1 MRASLKYNQLNFSQI
16 LISNQLVVDAVF
28 AFYLR
33 NLLIIIIFAL
43 CSVGT
48 NKILKSFFF
57 QDNNSISAVI
67 KK

>member
-16 LISNQLVVDAVF
+16 LIPNQLVVDAVF

-33 NLLIIIIFAL
+33 NLLIIIIFTL